1 MSRAALTPS
10 VLLRMMAPF
19 VLATVLAY
27 VLIATTADVTAS
39 EYWIAVALTLGV
51 IAAIAWLPWDH
62 LPKVLQL
69 GPPLLFLLAAGF
81 LRQSGGGAQSGVSA
95 IALLPAFWLALHGK
109 RWQLSVVLVGIA
121 VFFLGPLVFI
131 GGPDYPAN
139 GYRSAVVFLFVSSI
153 VCFTTHGLVHK
164 VRAQADEVARH
175 TRDLQRVAAIS
186 RELATSSDARLR
198 VCEAAI
204 ELAAASFAVLMEP
217 GRDGTLASTAA
228 AGRETPAISSGP
240 PALTAFESGEPVFVT
255 DPSLL
260 YQPVVRGGA
269 PVGVL
274 MIGWAERAPAGRRA
288 AIISLLSAEAAFA
301 IDTAD
306 LVERLTDLAS
316 VDSLTGVLNRRG
328 WDVQVDR
335 VFADRGNE
343 PVCVALLD
351 LDHFKAFNDS
361 RGHQSG
367 DRLLKEAAAEWR
379 DSLRAGDVLAR
390 YGGEEFAVLLPDC
403 ELTQAQLIVDRLRGS
418 IPSDQTCSAG
428 LAQWDGREHPDA
440 VIRRADDAL
449 YAAKASGRDRT
460 TVAA

>member
-19 VLATVLAY
+19 VLATVLAF
-27 VLIATTADVTAS
+27 VLIATTADVKAS
-39 EYWIAVALTLGV
+39 EYSVAVVLTLGV
-51 IAAIAWLPWDH
+51 IAAIAWLPWDR

-109 RWQLSVVLVGIA
+109 RWQLSLVLVGIA
-121 VFFLGPLVFI
+121 FFFLAPLVFI

-228 AGRETPAISSGP
+228 AGRETPAI
-240 PALTAFESGEPVFVT
+240 
-255 DPSLL
+255 
-260 YQPVVRGGA
+260 
-269 PVGVL
+269 
-274 MIGWAERAPAGRRA
+274 
-288 AIISLLSAEAAFA
+288 
-301 IDTAD
+301 
-306 LVERLTDLAS
+306 
-316 VDSLTGVLNRRG
+316 
-328 WDVQVDR
+328 
-335 VFADRGNE
+335 
-343 PVCVALLD
+343 
-351 LDHFKAFNDS
+351 
-361 RGHQSG
+361 
-367 DRLLKEAAAEWR
+367 
-379 DSLRAGDVLAR
+379 
-390 YGGEEFAVLLPDC
+390 
-403 ELTQAQLIVDRLRGS
+403 GS
-418 IPSDQTCSAG
+418 
-428 LAQWDGREHPDA
+428 
-440 VIRRADDAL
+440 
-449 YAAKASGRDRT
+449 
-460 TVAA
+460 

>member
-19 VLATVLAY
+19 VLATVLAF
-27 VLIATTADVTAS
+27 VLIATTADVKAS
-39 EYWIAVALTLGV
+39 EYSVAVVLTLGV
-51 IAAIAWLPWDH
+51 IAAIAWLPWDR

-109 RWQLSVVLVGIA
+109 RWQLSLVLVGIA

-164 VRAQADEVARH
+164 VRAHADEVARH

-198 VCEAAI
+198 VCEAAV
-204 ELAAASFAVLMEP
+204 ELASASFAVLIEP
-217 GRDGTLASTAA
+217 GLDGALVSTAA
-228 AGRETPAISSGP
+228 AGIGAPETPPGP
-240 PALTAFESGEPVFVT
+240 LMQTAFQTAEPVFVT
-255 DPSLL
+255 DPAMLF
-260 YQPVVRGGA
+260 QPVVRGGV

-274 MIGWAERAPAGRRA
+274 VIGWADRASAGRRA
-288 AIISLLSAEAAFA
+288 AMISLLSAEAAFA

-328 WDVQVDR
+328 WDVQVER
-335 VFADRGNE
+335 AFADRVDE
-343 PVCVALLD
+343 PLCVALLD
-351 LDHFKAFNDS
+351 FDHFKAFNDTQ
-361 RGHQSG
+361 GHQSG

-390 YGGEEFAVLLPDC
+390 YGGEEFALLLPACD
-403 ELTQAQLIVDRLRGS
+403 LAQAQAIVDRLRGS
-418 IPSDQTCSAG
+418 IPGEQTCSAG
-428 LAQWDGREHPDA
+428 IAEWDGRELPDA
-440 VIRRADDAL
+440 VIRRADEAL

>member
-1 MSRAALTPS
+1 M
-10 VLLRMMAPF
+10 
-19 VLATVLAY
+19 
-27 VLIATTADVTAS
+27 
-39 EYWIAVALTLGV
+39 
-51 IAAIAWLPWDH
+51 
-62 LPKVLQL
+62 
-69 GPPLLFLLAAGF
+69 
-81 LRQSGGGAQSGVSA
+81 
-95 IALLPAFWLALHGK
+95 
-109 RWQLSVVLVGIA
+109 
-121 VFFLGPLVFI
+121 
-131 GGPDYPAN
+131 
-139 GYRSAVVFLFVSSI
+139 
-153 VCFTTHGLVHK
+153 HK

-428 LAQWDGREHPDA
+428 LAEWDGREHPDA
-440 VIRRADDAL
+440 VIRRADEAL